1 MLPKIMIPR
10 TLIHNIVNALTY
22 SPAVALFGARQVG
35 KTTLVR
41 SLLSLLGKPFVY
53 LDLERESDVQRLE
66 TPELFLVQHQDSCVI
81 IDEAQRMPSLFPLI
95 RSLIDAHRVPGRFVL
110 LGSASPLLRRGLS
123 ESLAGRVAYFD
134 VSPLH
139 RLELLRNENRQQENR
154 QQENTQN
161 KNGEFRENQSLEML
175 WLRGGFPPSLLA
187 ASDEISDLW
196 RRDFIRS
203 YVERD
208 LPQMLLTAIASAQG
222 GRFTTSLAMRLWRML
237 AHYQGSILNAS
248 ELALSLGVSA
258 PTVTRYIEILEDADL
273 VRRLMPFHANTK
285 KRLVKS
291 PKIYLRDS
299 GLLHSL
305 ADIPSLY
312 ALQGHPVLGQ
322 SWEGFVI
329 EQISCVLSEQ
339 GKNRFET
346 TFFRTQNG
354 NECDM
359 VVLKNGEP
367 FISIEIKYSDAPRL
381 TKGHTLALEDLQTPH
396 NYVIV
401 PHAHPYPVR
410 NATIVCGLDAFLIT
424 ILPEILT

>member
-1 MLPKIMIPR
+1 MIPR
-10 TLIHNIVNALTY
+10 TLIPNIVNALAY

-41 SLLSLLGKPFVY
+41 SLLSSLGKPFVY

-66 TPELFLVQHQDSCVI
+66 TPELFLEQHQDSCVV
-81 IDEAQRMPSLFPLI
+81 IDEAQRLPSLFPLV

-123 ESLAGRVAYFD
+123 ESLAGRIAYFD

-139 RLELLRNENRQQENR
+139 RLELLRNENI
-154 QQENTQN
+154 QN
-161 KNGEFRENQSLEML
+161 EKGEFRENQSLETL

-187 ASDEISDLW
+187 VSDEISDLW

-258 PTVTRYIEILEDADL
+258 PTVTRYIEILEDADM

-329 EQISCVLSEQ
+329 EQISCVVSEQ
-339 GKNRFET
+339 GRNRFET

-381 TKGHTLALEDLQTPH
+381 TKGHALALEDLQTPH

-410 NATIVCGLDAFLIT
+410 NATIVCGLDAFLTT